1 MKTLL
6 LALTLLAT
14 TLALPAQYAFRHD
27 SLGVT
32 IDFPCQPEPM
42 NQSVEAAGGT
52 VQVEGYLCQQGLG
65 SAYMFAFNPMEG
77 MVQSPELVRM
87 ALKGGQSGLTG
98 KLQAKVKGEKY
109 VYSAGISVLSFNFS
123 SKSTGFSGS
132 AKIMYGQGL
141 LLQQVYMTNSK
152 PDKKA
157 WARFSNSFR
166 MRGM

>member
-6 LALTLLAT
+6 LTLALLVT

-42 NQSVEAAGGT
+42 NQSVEAGSGS

-65 SAYMFAFNPMEG
+65 SAFMFAFNPMEG
-77 MVQSPELVRM
+77 MVQSPDLVRM
-87 ALKGGQSGLTG
+87 ALKGGQSGLVG

-109 VYSAGISVLSFNFS
+109 VYSPGISVLSFNFS
-123 SKSTGFSGS
+123 SKSFSGS
-132 AKIMYGQGL
+132 AKIMYGKGL

-157 WARFSNSFR
+157 WARFSESFR
-166 MRGM
+166 MQGM